1 MPDNAF
7 WLLYN
12 NWNRA
17 FKSLSRYDVFN
28 FEFKIRVLE
37 DSLKRV
43 IAKQEDFCHSSITR
57 F

>member
-12 NWNRA
+12 NWNGA

-28 FEFKIRVLE
+28 FDFKMTVLE
-37 DSLKRV
+37 ESLKRV
-43 IAKQEDFCHSSITR
+43 IAR
-57 F
+57 